1 MSTHL
6 LEPRTLKELAE
17 LLNRLTYDKC
27 NYRAKKAVGNLPKL
41 IRLILASNRRAFIE
55 RYPRERFRL
64 PSTREYHIRYYNL
77 SRVEPLRDSELI
89 RLAKL
94 VEYVVYQCEDIM
106 SLDHL
111 TMAVQADCIRNLK
124 DWENAPWG

>member
-17 LLNRLTYDKC
+17 LLNRLTYDEC
-27 NYRAKKAVGNLPKL
+27 NYRAKKAVGNLPEL
-41 IRLILASNRRAFIE
+41 MLLILASNRRAFIE

-77 SRVEPLRDSELI
+77 SRVESLRDSELI

-94 VEYVVYQCEDIM
+94 VEYVVYQCEDDTWNDYLVM
-106 SLDHL
+106 
-111 TMAVQADCIRNLK
+111 TVQADCIRNLE

>member
-6 LEPRTLKELAE
+6 IEPRTLKELAE
-17 LLNRLTYDKC
+17 LLNRLTYDEC
-27 NYRAKKAVGNLPKL
+27 NYRAKKGVGNLPEL
-41 IRLILASNRRAFIE
+41 MRRILASNRRAFIE

-77 SRVEPLRDSELI
+77 SRVEPLRDNELI

-94 VEYVVYQCEDIM
+94 VEYVVYQCEDDTWNDYLVM
-106 SLDHL
+106 
-111 TMAVQADCIRNLK
+111 TVQADCIRNLE
-124 DWENAPWG
+124 DWENAQWG

>member
-17 LLNRLTYDKC
+17 LLNRLTCNEC
-27 NYRAKKAVGNLPKL
+27 NYRAKKAVGNLPEL
-41 IRLILASNRRAFIE
+41 MLLILASNRRAFIE

-64 PSTREYHIRYYNL
+64 PSTREYYINYREL
-77 SRVEPLRDSELI
+77 PRLRPMYDDDLI
-89 RLAKL
+89 RLSKL
-94 VEYVVYQCEDIM
+94 VEYVTYQCEDIM

-111 TMAVQADCIRNLK
+111 TMAVQADCIRNL
-124 DWENAPWG
+124 DVWEHAPWG